1 MPNYNRVILCGHVCR
16 EPEKRVTQNGTTTC
30 DNALAVNEHIKAT
43 DGTKIDDVNY
53 IDLTFWGK
61 TAETFCQYV
70 NKGDTILVEGKLK
83 QDRWQ
88 YEGKPYSKVKV
99 VVASFQFLGGKNKET
114 STAAIEHTQEARKL
128 HSEYG
133 NAYNQNKSVKNQTG
147 ANPSNTWE
155 PTPDSYTDGIPF

>member
-16 EPEKRVTQNGTTTC
+16 QPEKRVTQNGTTTC

-70 NKGDTILVEGKLK
+70 HKGDAILVEGKLK

-99 VVASFQFLGGKNKET
+99 VVASFQFVGSKKQE
-114 STAAIEHTQEARKL
+114 TAASSAETNGEARNL
-128 HSEYG
+128 HSEY
-133 NAYNQNKSVKNQTG
+133 NQAYNQNKSVKNQTE
-147 ANPSNTWE
+147 ANTLNTWE